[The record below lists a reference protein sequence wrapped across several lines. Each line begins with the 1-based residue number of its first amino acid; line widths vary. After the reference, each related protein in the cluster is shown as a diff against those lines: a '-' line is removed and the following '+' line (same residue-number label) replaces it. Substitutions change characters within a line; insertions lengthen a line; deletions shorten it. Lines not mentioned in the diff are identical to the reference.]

1 MSSSNTSSS
10 SLSSVNAT
18 KVVPENKRIKIEKTN
33 NQKFKPKTDL
43 NKLRKSKQFRE
54 LEMHL
59 TISLTNTLKN

>member
-54 LEMHL
+54 LGDAFDYF
-59 TISLTNTLKN
+59 SD

>member
-1 MSSSNTSSS
+1 MSSSTTSSS
-10 SLSSVNAT
+10 TLSADNAT

-54 LEMHL
+54 LGDAFDYF
-59 TISLTNTLKN
+59 SD